1 MTIDFD
7 AIIDRRN
14 THSTKWDDLE
24 ARCGVSHPD
33 PIPLWVADM
42 DFRAPQSVIDTVRD
56 AAEHGV
62 FGYYGAGESFHEAQ
76 AGWMKRRHG
85 WDIEA
90 DWGLVSN
97 GLLNG
102 IGILLQ
108 ALSEPGDGV
117 IVFSPVYYQFME
129 MIRKNNRRLVASELV
144 IEDNRYHMDLD
155 ALQKQLKGDEKIM
168 LLCSPHNPGGR
179 IWTADELRDL
189 AAFCE
194 RNDIIIC
201 SDEIHHDLILPGQK
215 HHLMAKAAPQIAN
228 RLITLVATSKTF
240 NIAGIETGSMLISD
254 RALRS
259 RIMPVYKAASI
270 SPNRFGMT
278 MAEAAYRGG
287 DEWLDAL
294 MVYLDR
300 NRRRLNDAIAAIP
313 GMSVMDLEATY
324 LGWVDFS
331 GTGMTADEVLAR
343 CHDKGLAPSVGGTFG
358 AGGEHC
364 LRLNIACRHAM
375 LDDAMDRLTDAFS
388 DLQ

>member
-14 THSTKWDDLE
+14 THSVKWDDIDT
-24 ARCGVSHPD
+24 RQGVSHPD
-33 PIPLWVADM
+33 PLPLWVADM
-42 DFRAPQSVIDTVRD
+42 EFRAPQSVIDTVRT

-62 FGYYGAGESFHEAQ
+62 FGYYGAVESFHEAQ

-85 WDIEA
+85 WEIDSS
-90 DWGLVSN
+90 WGLVSH

-102 IGILLQ
+102 IAVLLQ

-129 MIRKNNRRLVASELV
+129 IIRKNSRRLVTSELV

-155 ALQKQLKGDEKIM
+155 ALQSQLTGDEKIL

-189 AAFCE
+189 ADFCR

-201 SDEIHHDLILPGQK
+201 SDEIHHDLIMPGQK
-215 HHLMAKAAPQIAN
+215 HHLMATVAPDVAD

-254 RALRS
+254 ANLRA
-259 RIMPVYKAASI
+259 RIMPVYRAMSI

-278 MAEAAYRGG
+278 MAEAAYSGG
-287 DEWLDAL
+287 DEWLDTL

-300 NRRRLNDAIAAIP
+300 NRRRLNETIAAIP

-331 GTGMTADEVLAR
+331 GTGMSADEVLAR
-343 CHDKGLAPSVGGTFG
+343 LHDKGVVPSVGGTFG
-358 AGGEHC
+358 IGGEQY

-375 LDDAMDRLTDAFS
+375 LDDAMDRITDAFS

>member
-14 THSTKWDDLE
+14 THSVKWDDIDT
-24 ARCGVSHPD
+24 RQGVSHPD
-33 PIPLWVADM
+33 PLPLWVADM
-42 DFRAPQSVIDTVRD
+42 EFRAPQSVIDTVRA

-62 FGYYGAGESFHEAQ
+62 FGYYGAVESFHEAQ

-85 WDIEA
+85 WDIDA
-90 DWGLVSN
+90 SWGLVSH

-102 IGILLQ
+102 IAVLLQ

-129 MIRKNNRRLVASELV
+129 IIRKNNRRLVTSELV
-144 IEDNRYHMDLD
+144 IEDNRYHMDLN
-155 ALQKQLKGDEKIM
+155 ALQNQLTGNEKIL

-189 AAFCE
+189 ADFCQ

-201 SDEIHHDLILPGQK
+201 SDEIHHDLIMPGQK
-215 HHLMAKAAPQIAN
+215 HHLMATVAPDVAD

-254 RALRS
+254 AKLRA
-259 RIMPVYKAASI
+259 RIMPVYRAMSI

-278 MAEAAYRGG
+278 MAEAAYSGG
-287 DEWLDAL
+287 DEWLDTL

-300 NRRRLNDAIAAIP
+300 NRRRLNETIAAIP

-343 CHDKGLAPSVGGTFG
+343 VHDKGVVPSVGATFG
-358 AGGEHC
+358 IGGEQY

-375 LDDAMDRLTDAFS
+375 LDDAMDRITDAFS